1 MATGL
6 IWKTLAV
13 ATLSAGLVW
22 LLTIATFR
30 PQVYATVEADGEVV
44 YVDNRPFCSNMIRL
58 PHGPSG
64 VGLPTYTFP
73 PSCRLGPIPADA
85 LAPSPVPAVAIF
97 LLVGSLGLV
106 LGIRRARGPL

>member
-6 IWKTLAV
+6 VSKTLVVAAV
-13 ATLSAGLVW
+13 AAGVVW
-22 LLTIATFR
+22 LLTVATFR
-30 PQVYATVEADGEVV
+30 PDA
-44 YVDNRPFCSNMIRL
+44 YVDNRPFCSNMVRL

-73 PSCRLGPIPADA
+73 PSCRGGPIPADA
-85 LAPSPVPAVAIF
+85 LAPSPAPAVAMF

-106 LGIRRARGPL
+106 LGIRRRGAVRSRKRVGPGAY

>member
-1 MATGL
+1 MA
-6 IWKTLAV
+6 
-13 ATLSAGLVW
+13 AGLVSKTLVVAALAAGAVW
-22 LLTIATFR
+22 LFTVATFR
-30 PQVYATVEADGEVV
+30 QDA
-44 YVDNRPFCSNMIRL
+44 YVDNRPFCSNMVRL

-73 PSCRLGPIPADA
+73 PRCRGGPIPADA

-106 LGIRRARGPL
+106 LVTRRARGPL